1 MHHTTH
7 AFASR
12 RSLRTLALTVCVGT
26 LFSAACQTTN
36 HGTGRS
42 DVLTAEQQKAL
53 TPAQVVADLKAGNER
68 FVADHRTNYNYAA
81 QVHQTASG
89 QHPKAVVLSC
99 LDSRIPPEIVFD
111 QGIGDIFVARVAGNF
126 ENVDTLGS
134 MEFGTALAGAK
145 AIVVLGHTEC
155 GAVKGAADNAQLGN
169 LTATLANITPAVEAA
184 KAKMPGVSY
193 NSKNHEF
200 VQAVADANVRLTMQR
215 IASRSP
221 VLAERI
227 AKGDLIIVGGM
238 YDLHTG
244 QIAWME

>member
-1 MHHTTH
+1 MKHGLVSVLVL
-7 AFASR
+7 AVGASLLGGCAT
-12 RSLRTLALTVCVGT
+12 SSSTMAPK
-26 LFSAACQTTN
+26 SAAVTTK
-36 HGTGRS
+36 
-42 DVLTAEQQKAL
+42 AMQQAM
-53 TPAQVVADLKAGNER
+53 TPAMVLADLKAGNER
-68 FVADHRTNYNYAA
+68 FVAGRNTQQDWLGQAA
-81 QVHQTASG
+81 TTARDG
-89 QHPKAVVLSC
+89 QYPKAIVLSC
-99 LDSRIPPEIVFD
+99 LDSRVPPEVVFD
-111 QGIGDIFVARVAGNF
+111 QAIGDIFVGRVAGNF

-134 MEFGTALAGAK
+134 MEFGTALSGAK

-169 LTATLANITPAVEAA
+169 LTATLANLAPAVEAA

-200 VQAVADANVRLTMQR
+200 VQCVADANVRLTMQR

-244 QIAWME
+244 HIAWME